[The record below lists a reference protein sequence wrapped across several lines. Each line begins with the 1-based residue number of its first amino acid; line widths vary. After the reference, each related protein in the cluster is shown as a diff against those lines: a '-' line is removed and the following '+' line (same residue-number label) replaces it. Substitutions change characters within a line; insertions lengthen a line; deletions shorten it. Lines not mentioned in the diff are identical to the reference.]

1 MGKRVGGKIEIKTN
15 GDLLQ
20 AKGEFTYNLGV
31 RKKTGVAGTSDVAG
45 YSDETK
51 IPFIEGAITDSAT
64 LDVKALR
71 EIDDASVT
79 LVLANGK
86 VIALRDAW
94 EASDGDGTTGEG
106 ELQLRFEGLSAEE
119 IT

>member
-1 MGKRVGGKIEIKTN
+1 MARVGGKIEVKVN

-31 RKKTGVAGTSDVAG
+31 RKKTAVAGTDNIHG
-45 YSDETK
+45 YMDETTV
-51 IPFIEGAITDSAT
+51 PFIEGAITDAST

-71 EIDDASVT
+71 ETVDASIT

-86 VIALRDAW
+86 VVALRDAW

-106 ELQLRFEGLSAEE
+106 ELQIRFEGLSAEE
-119 IT
+119 IA